1 MKLLKTKIAN
11 KYFCTSA
18 IRRLSFV
25 QNNRKNKINFKK
37 AEQFSSKNVRDLF
50 LKYFVNEKN
59 HTYVPSSPVFL
70 NNDPSLLFVNAGMN
84 QFRSLFLN
92 KTYPGH
98 PFHDLKRAANSQKCV
113 RLSGKH
119 NDLKDVGVDLYHHTF
134 FEMLGNWSFGDY
146 SKADACKMAW
156 ELLTNVYGLKSEN
169 LYVTY
174 FGGDKCLE
182 VPPDEECRKIW
193 LEIGVNPNHIFPFG
207 AKDNF
212 WEMADKGP
220 CGPCTEIHYDFLNS
234 SPEIVAQKINTDTHD
249 VMEIWNLVFVQYNR
263 EKENIL
269 KSIPTLNVDTGMGL
283 ERLTAVLQ
291 GTRSNYDTDLFTPLF
306 EAIESNF
313 KVRPYLGKTGIDDT
327 DSLDT
332 AYRILADHSRM
343 FSVAIADG
351 VFPDTYDT
359 GHVLRKI
366 IRRAA
371 YTANRVMK
379 TRPGALSSLVPYVA
393 KTLDFYPEIDKH
405 IDEIIYIVNDE
416 EKAFHHAI
424 NRGRKARNKMI
435 SDSPY
440 RILTGQQ
447 AVDLHDIYGLENNII
462 QDLANEV
469 NVTIDWKDYERVRE
483 RKLQQAYSQHE
494 EKSSE
499 VSKLINDLTKKNIP
513 LSDDSFKYC
522 YNTEKNIFG
531 VKSISANILAI
542 FFEKE
547 MVPEAKEGA
556 QCILVLDKTNFYS
569 EAGGQI
575 SDVGNIYNKDFNFH
589 VDNVTSSQGYIFH
602 HGRVTKGKMTSNA
615 VINLDVD
622 QKHRLSCSQNH
633 TATHI
638 LNAALRKILPY
649 TAQRSSHAGPSHLK
663 YTFSAKESLT
673 DQQLEIIEVYA
684 NDMIQKKLDVF
695 RNEVPFEELLT
706 YSNTI
711 LLRGEEYPE
720 TVSVI
725 SIGSADCKDAVSV
738 EPCCGTHVHNTAD
751 IESFVL
757 IPAKSHGSGVK
768 VLSAVTG
775 DIASVVKGN
784 GKSLCAKVS
793 DLKQKIN
800 DALEKSNVSL
810 DTYLDLLK
818 QVKALIK
825 ECQTKYDAPLRD
837 LKKSEAILT
846 DLKLQLNDFIN
857 ASSRTDMNL
866 DASGMLN
873 QEHKVHP
880 QVLKD
885 LKAKKIPPT
894 NDTFKYEYW
903 DKGVKSISARV
914 AAVIREN
921 QLVDCV
927 ERGLNCQL
935 VLDKTNFYA
944 EGNDQACDE
953 GIITCED
960 FVIKVNKVYE
970 VNGYVFH
977 DGYVEE
983 GNAVANKIV
992 ELAINEEHRLACSQ
1006 NHTALHLLSKA
1017 MKNVLPYFFPLSAN
1031 AGPKDLS
1038 LYFTSKGSISDDQLR
1053 IIEKNVQESIQAK
1066 LDVSQSKMPV
1076 ESLKEV
1082 PPCKAALI
1090 KEFEELVP
1098 VVTIGK
1104 SDDTSALKSIE
1115 PCCGTH
1121 VKSTADVGSF
1131 IIISQKNT
1139 KNKERVIRAVT
1150 GKQALAVERDGQIYD
1165 KDLSELEE
1173 RVLAC
1178 LKKPKR
1184 DVLELWDCL
1193 REVKEAK
1200 VYHET
1205 ELPLL
1210 LFREHQAKL
1219 TELTKQ
1225 LTKATDDFVQNGF
1238 REVKDEIEDVL
1249 KKFSDKK
1256 FIIYHLSSIGDGKKI
1271 INYAIEKSTEKPALY
1286 FAKDGHK
1293 SVVCSCSVPKSLV
1306 SSSFSALLWINPV
1319 ASVLEG
1325 QARTLFK
1332 DPELF
1337 YSVISKRI
1345 DKIDEAATVAKDF
1358 VESHLSNK

>member
-1 MKLLKTKIAN
+1 MSKGAHLPSGKLATWPVRHCLQVQKVEFPAGPLQAEAVQEN
-11 KYFCTSA
+11 FTSWA
-18 IRRLSFV
+18 S
-25 QNNRKNKINFKK
+25 
-37 AEQFSSKNVRDLF
+37 
-50 LKYFVNEKN
+50 EKN

-98 PFHDLKRAANSQKCV
+98 PLHNLKRAANSQKCV

-146 SKADACKMAW
+146 SKAEACKMAW
-156 ELLTNVYGLKSEN
+156 ELLINVYGLRPEN

-174 FGGDKCLE
+174 FGGDKSLE
-182 VPPDEECRKIW
+182 VPPDEECRRIW
-193 LEIGVNPNHIFPFG
+193 LEIGVHPSRIFPFG

-220 CGPCTEIHYDFLNS
+220 CGPCTEIHYDFLS
-234 SPEIVAQKINTDTHD
+234 SGPETVAQKINADSHD

-263 EKENIL
+263 EKGNVL

-291 GTRSNYDTDLFTPLF
+291 GTRSNYNTDLFIPLF

-313 KVRPYLGKTGIDDT
+313 RVRPYSGKTGIDDA
-327 DSLDT
+327 DGLDT

-351 VFPDTYDT
+351 VFPDSYDT

-416 EKAFHHAI
+416 EKTFHNAI

-435 SDSPY
+435 SESPN
-440 RILTGQQ
+440 RVLTGQQ
-447 AVDLHDIYGLENNII
+447 TVDLHDIYGLENNII
-462 QDLANEV
+462 QDLADEV
-469 NVTIDWKDYERVRE
+469 NVAIDWKDCERVRE
-483 RKLQQAYSQHE
+483 RKLQQVYSLRE
-494 EKSSE
+494 EKSCDIW
-499 VSKLINDLTKKNIP
+499 KMINDLTKKNIP

-522 YNTEKNIFG
+522 YSTEKNTFG

-542 FFEKE
+542 FLEKE
-547 MVPEAKEGA
+547 MVSEAKEGT

-575 SDVGNIYNKDFNFH
+575 SDVGNIYNQDFNFQ
-589 VDNVTSSQGYIFH
+589 VNNVTSSQGYVFH
-602 HGRVTKGKMTSNA
+602 HGQVTKGKMTSNA
-615 VINLDVD
+615 VINMDVD
-622 QKHRLSCSQNH
+622 KKNRLSCSQNH
-633 TATHI
+633 TATHL

-663 YTFSAKESLT
+663 YTFSAKEHLT
-673 DQQLEIIEVYA
+673 DQQLKAIEMYV
-684 NDMIQKKLDVF
+684 NQMIQKKLEVF

-706 YSNTI
+706 HPNAI

-725 SIGSADCKDAVSV
+725 SIGNADCKGAVSV

-757 IPAKSHGSGVK
+757 IPSKSHGSGVK

-775 DIASVVKGN
+775 DLASVVQGN
-784 GKSLCAKVS
+784 GKVLCRKIS
-793 DLKQKIN
+793 DLKQKI
-800 DALEKSNVSL
+800 DASFEKPIVPL

-818 QVKALIK
+818 QVKGLIK
-825 ECQTKYDAPLRD
+825 ECHTKYDAPLRD
-837 LKKSEAILT
+837 LKESEAILN
-846 DLKLQLNDFIN
+846 DLKLKLNDFIN
-857 ASSRTDMNL
+857 ASSRTDMSL
-866 DASGMLN
+866 DDSGMLS
-873 QEHKVHP
+873 QEHKVDP

-885 LKAKKIPPT
+885 LKATKVPLT
-894 NDTFKYEYW
+894 NDTFKYEYCE
-903 DKGVKSISARV
+903 KGVKPISAKV
-914 AAVIREN
+914 VAVIREG

-944 EGNDQACDE
+944 EGDDQAGDE
-953 GIITCED
+953 GTITCD
-960 FVIKVNKVYE
+960 DYVVKINKVYE
-970 VNGYVFH
+970 VSGYIFH

-983 GNAVANKIV
+983 GNAVADRMA
-992 ELAINEEHRLACSQ
+992 ELAVNEEHRLACSQ

-1017 MKNVLPYFFPLSAN
+1017 MKNILPYFFPLSAH
-1031 AGPKDLS
+1031 AGPKDLT
-1038 LYFTSKGSISDDQLR
+1038 LNFTSKGSISDDQLR
-1053 IIEKNVQESIQAK
+1053 IIERNVQESIQDK
-1066 LDVSQSKMPV
+1066 LDVAQSQMPI

-1090 KEFEELVP
+1090 KEFEHHVP
-1098 VVTIGK
+1098 VVTIGR
-1104 SDDTSALKSIE
+1104 SDDSSALKSVE

-1121 VKSTADVGSF
+1121 VKSTGDVGSF
-1131 IIISQKNT
+1131 VIITHKNT
-1139 KNKERVIRAVT
+1139 KNKERLIRAVT
-1150 GKQALAVERDGQIYD
+1150 GKQALVVEKDGQIYD
-1165 KDLSELEE
+1165 KELSELEE
-1173 RVLAC
+1173 RVSAC
-1178 LKKPKR
+1178 LEKPQK

-1219 TELTKQ
+1219 TQLTKQ
-1225 LTKATDDFVQNGF
+1225 LTKATDDFVQSGF
-1238 REVKDEIEDVL
+1238 REVKSEMEDVL
-1249 KKFSDKK
+1249 KKFSDEK
-1256 FIIYHLSSIGDGKKI
+1256 FIVYHLSSIGDGKKI

-1286 FAKDGHK
+1286 FARDGHK
-1293 SVVCSCSVPKSLV
+1293 SIICSCSVPKSLV

-1345 DKIDEAATVAKDF
+1345 DKIDEAAAVAKKF
-1358 VESHLSNK
+1358 VESYLSN

>member
-1 MKLLKTKIAN
+1 
-11 KYFCTSA
+11 
-18 IRRLSFV
+18 
-25 QNNRKNKINFKK
+25 
-37 AEQFSSKNVRDLF
+37 
-50 LKYFVNEKN
+50 
-59 HTYVPSSPVFL
+59 
-70 NNDPSLLFVNAGMN
+70 MN

-447 AVDLHDIYGLENNII
+447 TYPQNF
-462 QDLANEV
+462 
-469 NVTIDWKDYERVRE
+469 W
-483 RKLQQAYSQHE
+483 LQQAYSQHE

-706 YSNTI
+706 FNKPIYAWLNI
-711 LLRGEEYPE
+711 
-720 TVSVI
+720 I
-725 SIGSADCKDAVSV
+725 D
-738 EPCCGTHVHNTAD
+738 
-751 IESFVL
+751 SF
-757 IPAKSHGSGVK
+757 
-768 VLSAVTG
+768 
-775 DIASVVKGN
+775 N
-784 GKSLCAKVS
+784 
-793 DLKQKIN
+793 
-800 DALEKSNVSL
+800 L
-810 DTYLDLLK
+810 DYEA
-818 QVKALIK
+818 VKALIK

-953 GIITCED
+953 GIITCE
-960 FVIKVNKVYE
+960 
-970 VNGYVFH
+970 
-977 DGYVEE
+977 
-983 GNAVANKIV
+983 
-992 ELAINEEHRLACSQ
+992 
-1006 NHTALHLLSKA
+1006 
-1017 MKNVLPYFFPLSAN
+1017 
-1031 AGPKDLS
+1031 
-1038 LYFTSKGSISDDQLR
+1038 GSISDDQLR

-1090 KEFEELVP
+1090 K
-1098 VVTIGK
+1098 
-1104 SDDTSALKSIE
+1104 
-1115 PCCGTH
+1115 
-1121 VKSTADVGSF
+1121 
-1131 IIISQKNT
+1131 KNT

-1173 RVLAC
+1173 R
-1178 LKKPKR
+1178 R